1 VATPSGIVRG
11 ADGLERFLRENDRDV
26 RALDLAG
33 FRDWLGHHLRR
44 WERDPVF
51 RQRLRIRDLRRGHPR
66 LALLEA
72 ARGRA
77 REEDAASPAQARLL
91 RLEKE
96 VAGAAK
102 AIAGLSSALEAAA
115 PAARPALRAKL
126 DDFRD
131 RHRRSLAEHSA
142 LARASP
148 ERRALDRASAELER
162 LRAAVGLG
170 REEEALAALLRGRGR
185 RSGRS
190 GAAFEE
196 LALGVVREHL
206 LPELVAAEGAGAP
219 EDLRVLRG
227 VTLGAPRTELD
238 QVVTRGAAEHGAPV
252 AVLAVVEA
260 KRNVNDVAHGLRL
273 RAENLAWLAGCAH
286 GHDPADYRSGRFPD
300 GRFTG
305 TAEHREGGETFVFA
319 PASFRRFRDAAGRPV
334 PDRLY
339 LVARAGP
346 LWGLASSA
354 LARLAAR
361 VATDERLGAEG
372 DDSLG
377 TLFRW
382 CRGLAG
388 AVEAP
393 DVLRELLGDPA
404 DARRVLLLDP
414 APRASEGDG

>member
-1 VATPSGIVRG
+1 VAAPVSLVRG

-26 RALDLAG
+26 RALDLPG

-51 RQRLRIRDLRRGHPR
+51 RQRLRIRDLRRGHPG
-66 LALLEA
+66 LARLEA
-72 ARGRA
+72 ARDRA
-77 REEDAASPAQARLL
+77 RREDEASPAYARLL
-91 RLEKE
+91 RLEKQ
-96 VAGAAK
+96 VADAEK
-102 AIAGLSSALEAAA
+102 AIAGLRSALAAA
-115 PAARPALRAKL
+115 GPAARPALRAKL

-131 RHRRSLAEHSA
+131 RHRRSLAERER
-142 LARASP
+142 LARGSP
-148 ERRALDRASAELER
+148 ERRALERASAELER
-162 LRAAVGLG
+162 LRAATGLG

-206 LPELVAAEGAGAP
+206 LPELAAAEGAGAP
-219 EDLRVLRG
+219 DDLRVLRG

-238 QVVTRGAAEHGAPV
+238 QVVTRGPAERGGAV
-252 AVLAVVEA
+252 EVLAVVEA

-273 RAENLAWLAGCAH
+273 RAENLAWLAGCAG
-286 GHDPADYRSGRFPD
+286 GHDPADYRSRRFPD

-305 TAEHREGGETFVFA
+305 PAEHREGGETFVFA
-319 PASFRRFRDAAGRPV
+319 PASFRRFRDAAARPV
-334 PDRLY
+334 PDRLH

-354 LARLAAR
+354 LARVAAR
-361 VATDERLGAEG
+361 VATDERRDAES
-372 DDSLG
+372 DDSLEA
-377 TLFRW
+377 LFRW

-393 DVLRELLGDPA
+393 DVLRDLLGDPV
-404 DARRVLLLDP
+404 DARRAFLLDP
-414 APRASEGDG
+414 ARRAAEGDG